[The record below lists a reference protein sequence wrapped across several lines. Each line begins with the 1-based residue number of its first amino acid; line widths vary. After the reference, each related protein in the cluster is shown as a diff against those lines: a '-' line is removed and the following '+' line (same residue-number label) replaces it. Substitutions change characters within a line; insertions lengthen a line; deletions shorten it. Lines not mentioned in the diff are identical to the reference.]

1 MKLDHIMFA
10 VSDLDAGIEQIKNL
24 TGVSAEFGG
33 SHAGAGTRN
42 ALLSFGNEQYLEI
55 IAPDPVQNVTGNGVT
70 RNSVTGN
77 GVTGAGVT
85 GAGVTGAMAAELL
98 SLPCGYI
105 RTWAVATKDFTPVVL
120 VLERFGYGH
129 HMIEMSRTR
138 PDGVQLAWQILFVT
152 HQPHGL
158 AMPFFINWQ
167 DSEHPAQ
174 LAPGGCELQWF
185 SVECPGADEF
195 QRFCSAI
202 DINVRVAKG
211 DLKLSARLQSPL
223 GAAVLA

>member
-55 IAPDPVQNVTGNGVT
+55 IAPDPVQNVTGTG
-70 RNSVTGN
+70 VTGN
-77 GVTGAGVT
+77 GVTGT
-85 GAGVTGAMAAELL
+85 EFTGAMAAELL

-174 LAPGGCELQWF
+174 VAPGGCELQWF

>member
-55 IAPDPVQNVTGNGVT
+55 IAPDPVQNVTGTG
-70 RNSVTGN
+70 VTGN
-77 GVTGAGVT
+77 GVTGT
-85 GAGVTGAMAAELL
+85 EFTGAMAAELL

-167 DSEHPAQ
+167 ESEHPAQ

>member
-70 RNSVTGN
+70 
-77 GVTGAGVT
+77 GAGVT
-85 GAGVTGAMAAELL
+85 GTMAAELL

-167 DSEHPAQ
+167 ESEHPAQ

>member
-55 IAPDPVQNVTGNGVT
+55 IAPDPVQNI
-70 RNSVTGN
+70 TGN

-85 GAGVTGAMAAELL
+85 GTMAAELL

>member
-42 ALLSFGNEQYLEI
+42 ALLSFGNEKYLEI
-55 IAPDPVQNVTGNGVT
+55 IAPDPVQNVTGN
-70 RNSVTGN
+70 
-77 GVTGAGVT
+77 GVT

-167 DSEHPAQ
+167 ESEHPAQ

>member
-70 RNSVTGN
+70 
-77 GVTGAGVT
+77 

-120 VLERFGYGH
+120 VLERLVMG
-129 HMIEMSRTR
+129 IT
-138 PDGVQLAWQILFVT
+138 
-152 HQPHGL
+152 
-158 AMPFFINWQ
+158 
-167 DSEHPAQ
+167 
-174 LAPGGCELQWF
+174 
-185 SVECPGADEF
+185 
-195 QRFCSAI
+195 
-202 DINVRVAKG
+202 
-211 DLKLSARLQSPL
+211 
-223 GAAVLA
+223 

>member
-55 IAPDPVQNVTGNGVT
+55 IAPDPVQNVTGN
-70 RNSVTGN
+70 
-77 GVTGAGVT
+77 GVT

-167 DSEHPAQ
+167 ESEHPAQ

>member
-55 IAPDPVQNVTGNGVT
+55 IAPDPVQNVTGT
-70 RNSVTGN
+70 
-77 GVTGAGVT
+77 GVT

-167 DSEHPAQ
+167 ESEHPAQ

>member
-55 IAPDPVQNVTGNGVT
+55 IAPDPVQNVTGN
-70 RNSVTGN
+70 
-77 GVTGAGVT
+77 GVT

>member
-55 IAPDPVQNVTGNGVT
+55 IAPDPVQNVTGN
-70 RNSVTGN
+70 
-77 GVTGAGVT
+77 
-85 GAGVTGAMAAELL
+85 GVTGAMAAELL

>member
-55 IAPDPVQNVTGNGVT
+55 IAPDPVQNVTGT
-70 RNSVTGN
+70 
-77 GVTGAGVT
+77 GVT